1 MIENLKTSPNGLTS
15 DEAEQR
21 LKLYEKNIIEEGKKK
36 SILSLFMEQFKNVM
50 VLVLIAAA
58 IISIFLGE
66 VADAA
71 IIIAV
76 LIINTVFGVA

>member
-36 SILSLFMEQFKNVM
+36 SILSFFVEQFKNVM

-76 LIINTVFGVA
+76 LIINAVFGVA

>member
-1 MIENLKTSPNGLTS
+1 VIENLKTSPNGLTS

>member
-1 MIENLKTSPNGLTS
+1 VIENLKTSPNGLTS

-36 SILSLFMEQFKNVM
+36 SILSFFVEQFKNVM

-76 LIINTVFGVA
+76 LIINAVFGVA